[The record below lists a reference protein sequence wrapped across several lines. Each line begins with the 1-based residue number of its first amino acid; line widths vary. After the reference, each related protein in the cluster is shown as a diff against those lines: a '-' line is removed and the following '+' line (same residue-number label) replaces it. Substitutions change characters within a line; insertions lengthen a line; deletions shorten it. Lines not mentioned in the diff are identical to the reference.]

1 MAIMAPQTTSVING
15 LYIWKH
21 QAINKARIPIRIA
34 MSIAFSTYDFSWI
47 ISDENAK
54 PRNNLD

>member
-1 MAIMAPQTTSVING
+1 MAPQTTSVING